1 MPPSPLRAKLAA
13 STFPSPARSSGKPRL
28 ERGQPRGPDHQ
39 QARAPRPGERQVRQ
53 PGERDRCAD
62 RGRKRRQP
70 RLRNLHHGPDDARR
84 GDGRHRDHPR
94 PGLVR
99 RRGAREARRTRDGA
113 VRGRIMPRKV
123 TAFSNTTVKRLRSLR
138 DKKARRAEGLFLAEG
153 LRILTEARDSGRLPE
168 IVAFSAEG
176 AKHPL
181 AAQIIAATEAAGGD
195 AIETSADILAKMS
208 GKDNPQMLLGAYR
221 QPDTSLELIERSN
234 APLWIVAQ
242 ALRDPGNIGT
252 ILRTGDAVGAGG
264 LILIDDSA
272 DPFSVEAVRASM
284 GAVFTQDVASA
295 RWPEFVA
302 WLRSGDGQLVG
313 TSLKATQD
321 YLEAEYRE
329 PCFLLI
335 GNEQQGLPADY
346 EAECDLLVKI
356 PMAGRADSLNAA
368 MATAVMAFSIKSSWR

>member
-1 MPPSPLRAKLAA
+1 
-13 STFPSPARSSGKPRL
+13 
-28 ERGQPRGPDHQ
+28 
-39 QARAPRPGERQVRQ
+39 
-53 PGERDRCAD
+53 
-62 RGRKRRQP
+62 
-70 RLRNLHHGPDDARR
+70 
-84 GDGRHRDHPR
+84 
-94 PGLVR
+94 
-99 RRGAREARRTRDGA
+99 
-113 VRGRIMPRKV
+113 MPRQV
-123 TAFSNTTVKRLRSLR
+123 TAFSNAAVKALRSLR

-181 AAQIIAATEAAGGD
+181 AAEIIAATESAGGD
-195 AIETSADILAKMS
+195 AIETTPDILSRMS

-221 QPDTSLELIERSN
+221 QPDTSLERIDRAK

-242 ALRDPGNIGT
+242 ALRDPGNLGT

-264 LILIDDSA
+264 LILIDDCA

-284 GAVFTQDVASA
+284 GALFTQEIAMA
-295 RWPEFVA
+295 RWEEFVA

-313 TSLKATQD
+313 TSLKASQD

-335 GNEQQGLPADY
+335 GNEQQGLPA
-346 EAECDLLVKI
+346 
-356 PMAGRADSLNAA
+356 
-368 MATAVMAFSIKSSWR
+368 

>member
-1 MPPSPLRAKLAA
+1 M
-13 STFPSPARSSGKPRL
+13 
-28 ERGQPRGPDHQ
+28 
-39 QARAPRPGERQVRQ
+39 VRQ
-53 PGERDRCAD
+53 
-62 RGRKRRQP
+62 
-70 RLRNLHHGPDDARR
+70 
-84 GDGRHRDHPR
+84 
-94 PGLVR
+94 
-99 RRGAREARRTRDGA
+99 
-113 VRGRIMPRKV
+113 V
-123 TAFSNTTVKRLRSLR
+123 TAFSNSTVKLLRSLR

-153 LRILTEARDSGRLPE
+153 LRILAEARDSGRLPE

-181 AAQIIAATEAAGGD
+181 AAEIIAAVEAAGGD
-195 AIETSADILAKMS
+195 AIETTPDILSKMS

-221 QPDTSLELIERSN
+221 QPDTALERIDRAK

-264 LILIDDSA
+264 LFLIDDCA

-284 GAVFTQDVASA
+284 GALFTQEIATA
-295 RWPEFVA
+295 RWPEFLA
-302 WLRSGDGQLVG
+302 WLRSGEGQLVG

-321 YLEAEYRE
+321 YLEADYKQL
-329 PCFLLI
+329 CFLLI

-346 EAECDLLVKI
+346 EAQCDLLVKI

-368 MATAVMAFSIKSSWR
+368 MAAAVMAFAIRASWR